1 MKNRQYKDSFVY
13 DNQPCADYSKPE
25 EITLACKK
33 ESLLEHP
40 DLSMLHNYQCHEDPI
55 ALNMMSQIHAALTDP
70 SICKTSKTDS
80 SNLVQHSSRDVKNA
94 NPQTIQGEQG
104 PRGPRGYP
112 GEPGPAG
119 PAGPQ
124 GPRGDKGDQGPAG
137 PQGPRGFKGIKAS
150 AVSKAR

>member
-70 SICKTSKTDS
+70 SICKTSKNDS
-80 SNLVQHSSRDVKNA
+80 ASSVQQNSQ
-94 NPQTIQGEQG
+94 NPNSQTVQGEQG

-112 GEPGPAG
+112 GEPGPQG
-119 PAGPQ
+119 PIGPQ
-124 GPRGDKGDQGPAG
+124 GLKV
-137 PQGPRGFKGIKAS
+137 IKVIQVLLVHKVLEA
-150 AVSKAR
+150 SKAIRVSAANKVL